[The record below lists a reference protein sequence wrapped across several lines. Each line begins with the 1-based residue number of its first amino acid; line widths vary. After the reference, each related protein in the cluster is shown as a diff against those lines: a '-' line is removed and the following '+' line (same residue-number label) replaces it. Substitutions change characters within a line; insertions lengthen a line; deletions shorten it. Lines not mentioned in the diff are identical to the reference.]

1 MPYFSKGT
9 KGSDMTSNDL
19 FLFFL
24 LRAKKLKIKARKK
37 AQPFHHSMLSTTHK
51 NMYHRLVVTREI
63 ITDGKQQ
70 GQVLSDITGILSL
83 E

>member
-1 MPYFSKGT
+1 
-9 KGSDMTSNDL
+9 
-19 FLFFL
+19 
-24 LRAKKLKIKARKK
+24 
-37 AQPFHHSMLSTTHK
+37 MLSTTHK

-83 E
+83 ELTVNSRCEPGSNFYKAADMEINRRREPGSNFYKVADMEMFQK